1 MPEDLQQQINDLQ
14 NKLENLTDLYFR
26 TNFIDKVVHSNPV
39 YFNGKLFFKEGLVIE
54 LGANTGTKLGSTGNK
69 LGFLG
74 ATPIVRAGAITAPT
88 GGATIDAE
96 ARTAINSIRTVLT
109 NFGLTN

>member
-14 NKLENLTDLYFR
+14 NKLDNLNGLYFR
-26 TNFIDKVVHSNPV
+26 TNFIDKVVHSKPV
-39 YFNGKLFFKEGLVIE
+39 YFNGDVKTNNINGIKF
-54 LGANTGTKLGSTGNK
+54 GATGGKTSVN
-69 LGFLG
+69 G